1 MRTAQRLSLAEA
13 SRNWAKKWNIRL
25 GRECMIGQ
33 IREGCYRVIYYF
45 QKIKSLVRKGR
56 KTSLQEQATS
66 TSNVQH
72 LESGVSKVVKS
83 RRAKKSRKSATKRPV
98 VKKRSRGSR
107 KRRAKKG
114 KR

>member
-1 MRTAQRLSLAEA
+1 M
-13 SRNWAKKWNIRL
+13 
-25 GRECMIGQ
+25 
-33 IREGCYRVIYYF
+33 
-45 QKIKSLVRKGR
+45 
-56 KTSLQEQATS
+56 QEQATS